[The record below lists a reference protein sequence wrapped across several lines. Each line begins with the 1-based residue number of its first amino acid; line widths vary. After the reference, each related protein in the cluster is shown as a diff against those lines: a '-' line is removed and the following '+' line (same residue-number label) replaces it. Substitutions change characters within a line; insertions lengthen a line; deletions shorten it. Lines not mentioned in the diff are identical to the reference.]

1 MPVPTDDPVTIWFR
15 QLEAGDPAAVRP
27 LFDRYFRRLV
37 GLARKRL
44 QAAPRR
50 SADEEDV
57 ALSAFDSFCR
67 NAEHGRFPDLSDRE
81 RLWRLLATF
90 TVRKASRQMRGGAVK
105 TDERSGVLS
114 EVLGR
119 EPEPQLAAEMAEEC
133 ERLLSA
139 LADPELRRV
148 ALMRMDGHSVEEV
161 AKKIGCAPR
170 SVKRKLQLIR
180 SIWERE
186 AGDEPE

>member
-1 MPVPTDDPVTIWFR
+1 MSMPNDDPVTIWLG
-15 QLEAGDPAAVRP
+15 QLQAGDAAAVRP

-44 QAAPRR
+44 QNAPRR
-50 SADEEDV
+50 ADDEEDV

-81 RLWRLLATF
+81 SLWRLLATF
-90 TVRKASRQMRGGAVK
+90 TVRKASRQMRGGAVN
-105 TDERSGVLS
+105 TDDQSGVLF
-114 EVLGR
+114 EVLDR
-119 EPEPQLAAEMAEEC
+119 EPDPEVAAEMAEEC
-133 ERLLSA
+133 QRLLSA
-139 LADPELRRV
+139 LNDPELRRV

-170 SVKRKLQLIR
+170 SVKRKLHLIR
-180 SIWERE
+180 NIWERE

>member
-1 MPVPTDDPVTIWFR
+1 MPVATDDPVTVLLG
-15 QLEAGDPAAVRP
+15 QLQAGNPAAVRP

-44 QAAPRR
+44 QDAPRR
-50 SADEEDV
+50 AVDEEDV

-81 RLWRLLATF
+81 SLWRLLATF
-90 TVRKASRQMRGGAVK
+90 TVRKASRQMRDGVVK
-105 TDERSGVLS
+105 TDDRSGVLS

-133 ERLLSA
+133 ERLLSV
-139 LADPELRRV
+139 LADSELRRV

-180 SIWERE
+180 TIWERE
-186 AGDEPE
+186 AGDEPK

>member
-1 MPVPTDDPVTIWFR
+1 MPVATDDPVTIWLG
-15 QLEAGDPAAVRP
+15 QLQAGDAAAVRP

-44 QAAPRR
+44 KDVPRR
-50 SADEEDV
+50 ANDEEDV

-81 RLWRLLATF
+81 SLWRLLATF
-90 TVRKASRQMRGGAVK
+90 TVRKASRQLRGGAMK
-105 TDERSGVLS
+105 NDDRSGVLS

-139 LADPELRRV
+139 LSDPELRRV
-148 ALMRMDGHSVEEV
+148 ALLRMDGHSVEEV